1 MHKGKLKNIILILAL
16 GISVLLGYQIV
27 KKFQEK
33 QKLVQSIETIPNFSF
48 KTLDDSLFTKEHLHD
63 GLPTVFLYFNSEC
76 EFCQHEARNISE
88 NIHLLKDIQLV
99 FVSTEPIE
107 KIKEFSEQNSLEKI
121 KNVNFLHDGYH
132 NFSILFQPSSIPFNL
147 IYDKDQK
154 LLKIQKG
161 QLSVHGILKII
172 KQK

>member
-1 MHKGKLKNIILILAL
+1 MHKRKLKNIILILVL
-16 GISVLLGYQIV
+16 GISVLLGHQIV
-27 KKFQEK
+27 DKAQEK

-48 KTLDDSLFTKEHLHD
+48 KTLDNSLFTKEHLHD

-76 EFCQHEARNISE
+76 EFCQHEAKNISE
-88 NIHLLKDIQLV
+88 NIHLLKGVHLV
-99 FVSTEPIE
+99 FVSTESME
-107 KIKEFSEQNSLEKI
+107 KIIEFSEHNRLGNIS
-121 KNVNFLHDGYH
+121 NVNFLRDQDDS
-132 NFSILFQPSSIPFNL
+132 FSKLFQPSSIPFSL

-161 QLSVHGILKII
+161 QLSVHGILKTI